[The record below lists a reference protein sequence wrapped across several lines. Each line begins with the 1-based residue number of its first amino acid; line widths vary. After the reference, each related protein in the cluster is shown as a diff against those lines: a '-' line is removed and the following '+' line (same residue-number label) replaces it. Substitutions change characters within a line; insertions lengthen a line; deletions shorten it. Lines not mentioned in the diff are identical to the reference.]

1 MHCTCNLLHVFYN
14 STIVQL
20 YGWMQGNGD
29 SGAGNST
36 TVREPTELST
46 DSLDLAALLANLPY
60 AGTGVSTD
68 RKVPA
73 GWSKEEDTALIEAY
87 ARAFDLDDD
96 EDDWDSVTNLMACG
110 MTNSISYTSG
120 GSRSKKACKRRFQ
133 RLITDVHGLKEA
145 IEEHVLARVCSAD
158 DGGARDEGGGHHH
171 HHHQQQHQQQQRRQ
185 QRRQQ
190 RPRLGRHVRVRL
202 PGILPLRCL
211 RCRRMRPSPCL
222 VSMCWLLAGSTHTT
236 LVTWANASSS
246 KSFNASRSSST
257 SIRSSCT
264 TAIHVHVF
272 EGSCPDSQNRCSS
285 NQLTKFI
292 PLPTNEPRP

>member
-1 MHCTCNLLHVFYN
+1 MDEGQQH
-14 STIVQL
+14 
-20 YGWMQGNGD
+20 
-29 SGAGNST
+29 SGAGNSS
-36 TVREPTELST
+36 TEFST
-46 DSLDLAALLANLPY
+46 DRLDLTALLANLPY
-60 AGTGVSTD
+60 AGTRVSTD
-68 RKVPA
+68 GKASV

-96 EDDWDSVTNLMACG
+96 EDDWDAV
-110 MTNSISYTSG
+110 TNSISYRSG
-120 GSRSKKACKRRFQ
+120 GSRSKKACKKRFQ
-133 RLITDVHGLKEA
+133 RLLVDVHGLKEA